1 MLRHHKQEMTISMIT
16 CDSNRKK
23 TNNMD
28 GCVCVYGVRVCVCGG
43 GGGWGEWRGVDG
55 WGGSMSGWASGGR

>member
-16 CDSNRKK
+16 CDSNHKK

-28 GCVCVYGVRVCVCGG
+28 GCVWVYGVRVCVWGG
-43 GGGWGEWRGVDG
+43 GGGGGVDG
-55 WGGSMSGWASGGR
+55 